1 MLDLQSDADRAEVV
15 RRLRDG
21 EIVALPTDTV
31 PGLAVRADTPDA
43 AERLSA
49 LKGSP
54 TDRPY
59 SLHLGSL
66 TPLTQWAPSL
76 PPGLAAWLTR
86 YLPEGV
92 TAVLPSEWW
101 NLPQDLQWSWPM
113 VGFRLPQDP
122 GFQAVAQEL
131 EVPLLMTSINP
142 SGEAPLQGAAL
153 TAWIEKAGIAA
164 AVDVD
169 QASDQ
174 ASQVVV
180 FDPTPKVLRANDA
193 ELPAL
198 PGLRVLVLC
207 SGNICRSPVAEALLR
222 EALAEAWHADAEQMA
237 SLGWTIAS
245 AGTFAMSGGPISEH
259 SFTVGQ
265 EMGMDLSGHR
275 SHHIEDLLDQPWDL
289 VLGMGPG
296 HLENLS
302 GEVGLELFD
311 PRQMPVPDPF
321 GGDLEDYRI
330 MAKHLQEAV
339 AARIQRWSAWPSA

>member
-1 MLDLQSDADRAEVV
+1 MLDLQSDADRAEIV

-21 EIVALPTDTV
+21 EVVALPTDTV
-31 PGLAVRADTPDA
+31 PGLAIRADLPDA
-43 AERLSA
+43 AERLSS

-54 TDRPY
+54 ADRPY

-66 TPLTQWAPSL
+66 ETLAAWAPAL
-76 PPGLAAWLTR
+76 PPGLTFWLR
-86 YLPEGV
+86 HYLPQGV

-101 NLPQDLQWSWPM
+101 NLPAELHWSWPM

-131 EVPLLMTSINP
+131 GVPLLMTSINHA
-142 SGEAPLQGAAL
+142 GEGPLQGAAL
-153 TAWIEKAGIAA
+153 SAWLEQAGIVGAIE
-164 AVDVD
+164 VDT
-169 QASDQ
+169 ASDQ

-180 FDPTPKVLRANDA
+180 FDPTPKVVRGEEDK
-193 ELPAL
+193 LPHL

-222 EALAEAWHADAEQMA
+222 EAVAEAWHADVDQLE
-237 SLGWTIAS
+237 SLGWVIAS

-265 EMGMDLSGHR
+265 ELGLDLSGHR
-275 SHHIEDLLDQPWDL
+275 SHHIEDQLDRHWDL

-296 HLENLS
+296 HLQNLT
-302 GEVGLELFD
+302 GDVGLELFD
-311 PRQMPVPDPF
+311 PRDRPVPDPF
-321 GGDLEDYRI
+321 GGELEDYRI

-339 AARIQRWSAWPSA
+339 QARIERWSAWPRD